1 MNIGILVLDVNFH
14 CTPPLEAQARGCRR
28 SLVQGLPGG
37 HFYEVR
43 DFDGP
48 ITRKLYFFAHYWTCS
63 LIVRP
68 IATPTPVGLDVQVAL
83 PTKGGRARSL
93 RSTSPLPLLG
103 YWLTPIPALP

>member
-1 MNIGILVLDVNFH
+1 MDTSQLNIGILVLDVNFH

-48 ITRKLYFFAHYWTCS
+48 GGL
-63 LIVRP
+63 
-68 IATPTPVGLDVQVAL
+68 VGPFL
-83 PTKGGRARSL
+83 
-93 RSTSPLPLLG
+93 
-103 YWLTPIPALP
+103 